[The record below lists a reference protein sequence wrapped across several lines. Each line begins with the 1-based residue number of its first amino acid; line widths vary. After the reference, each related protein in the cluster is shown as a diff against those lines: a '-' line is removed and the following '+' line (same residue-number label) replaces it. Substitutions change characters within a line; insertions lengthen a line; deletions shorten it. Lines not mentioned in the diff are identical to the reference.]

1 MTEYIKRED
10 ALKAFP
16 KAEANIFE
24 NCRYCTCLDSDQIN
38 EILNSIP
45 AANVVERKKGQWIW
59 DDDGMDWG
67 IGAWRCSSCKAR
79 SPMWWNTERTN
90 PRNKSG
96 HCFCPNCGAE
106 MEIG

>member
-1 MTEYIKRED
+1 MADYIKRED
-10 ALKAFP
+10 VEAVVSHFIHSGAFSVADFIYAFG
-16 KAEANIFE
+16 K
-24 NCRYCTCLDSDQIN
+24 
-38 EILNSIP
+38 IP
-45 AANVVERKKGQWIW
+45 SADVVERKKGKWIW